1 MTAPSHTAASV
12 ASTSRL
18 VARGLTDSSSPPHPF
33 SLSLQG
39 EGNEVGPYRALTSRA
54 ADRSRRDRTYG
65 GVATPASVTMA
76 VMRWWGVMS
85 NAGFAAAMPS
95 GATGTPRSEERRVGK
110 EGRGRWAREQ
120 KTAYEIGQ

>member
-1 MTAPSHTAASV
+1 
-12 ASTSRL
+12 
-18 VARGLTDSSSPPHPF
+18 
-33 SLSLQG
+33 LQG
-39 EGNEVGPYRALTSRA
+39 EGNEVGPYRALTYRA

-95 GATGTPRSEERRVGK
+95 GATGTPATCVISSGRRSSIGMADPSGVRKSTVD
-110 EGRGRWAREQ
+110 RGAATRN
-120 KTAYEIGQ
+120 

>member
-18 VARGLTDSSSPPHPF
+18 VARGLTDTSSPPHPL
-33 SLSLQG
+33 SLSRSTRLRRRLARGLRPSDESSALSERSESKGSGLQG
-39 EGNEVGPYRALTSRA
+39 TRLGYRPAWAVDKSI
-54 ADRSRRDRTYG
+54 RDWLYG

-85 NAGFAAAMPS
+85 NAGFAAAM
-95 GATGTPRSEERRVGK
+95 A
-110 EGRGRWAREQ
+110 
-120 KTAYEIGQ
+120 

>member
-33 SLSLQG
+33 FLSLQG

-85 NAGFAAAMPS
+85 EPGLAAAMPS
-95 GATGTPRSEERRVGK
+95 GAPGTPATCVLRLGRRSS
-110 EGRGRWAREQ
+110 
-120 KTAYEIGQ
+120 